1 MSGIGVLNAKA
12 VNQMS
17 DIISR
22 AGLFNRLAGIK
33 SPPEANEYKAEVFS
47 VIQSMPAED
56 DFDNGCEGCK
66 YTSKDQY
73 EMPCLVCRNSHMN
86 MWTKGEDDG

>member
-1 MSGIGVLNAKA
+1 
-12 VNQMS
+12 MS
-17 DIISR
+17 DLISR

-47 VIQSMPAED
+47 VIQSMPVED
-56 DFDNGCEGCK
+56 DFGNGCEGCK